1 MDAGPPMLSNRQR
14 PSKMFLDPA
23 FQTLIAAVGPNQHD
37 AGEQDMEAGKQ
48 EHAAWLVVDVGR
60 VDLGFQQSA
69 LGIDQHLPLPARDLL
84 ATVIAAWTSVVLTDW
99 LSITAAV
106 G

>member
-1 MDAGPPMLSNRQR
+1 MDAGPPMLGNRQR

-60 VDLGFQQSA
+60 VDLSFQGFWAQTLEIS
-69 LGIDQHLPLPARDLL
+69 G
-84 ATVIAAWTSVVLTDW
+84 TF
-99 LSITAAV
+99 
-106 G
+106 